1 MSLSSV
7 KRYAKAVSE
16 GRSLSPGKAPGKRP
30 LLDEKAKRLLEA
42 DVQERPF
49 AKLADRQEYLQKVAA
64 VSVSESTLSRALR
77 KMGFVRKR
85 TLGASERDEF
95 LRAAFQ
101 VMVISSIEPERFV
114 FVDECSSNTS
124 LAPLYGWA
132 HKGERAHQK
141 APRNWDKNITLL
153 SSISKE
159 RGMGASLV
167 VEGSTNGT
175 VFQTY
180 LKEVLLPTLGRGQV
194 VVMDNLSAHKGERVR
209 QLIEGKGCELVYL
222 PPYSPDFNPIEQAFS
237 KLKSYLRDACARSR
251 QMLMEVIGQA
261 LSTISASD
269 AEGFFE
275 HCGYRAV
282 VQSL

>member
-1 MSLSSV
+1 
-7 KRYAKAVSE
+7 
-16 GRSLSPGKAPGKRP
+16 
-30 LLDEKAKRLLEA
+30 
-42 DVQERPF
+42 
-49 AKLADRQEYLQKVAA
+49 
-64 VSVSESTLSRALR
+64 
-77 KMGFVRKR
+77 
-85 TLGASERDEF
+85 
-95 LRAAFQ
+95 
-101 VMVISSIEPERFV
+101 MVISSIEPERFV

-132 HKGERAHQK
+132 RKGERAHQK
-141 APRNWDKNITLL
+141 APRNWGQNITLL
-153 SSISKE
+153 SSIGKE

-167 VEGSTNGT
+167 VEGSTNGM

-180 LKEVLLPTLGRGQV
+180 LQEVLLPTLERGQI

-209 QLIEGKGCELVYL
+209 ELIEGKGCELIYL

-237 KLKSYLRDACARSR
+237 KLKSYLRAACARSR
-251 QMLMEVIGQA
+251 DTLMEVIGEA
-261 LSTISASD
+261 LRTITASD